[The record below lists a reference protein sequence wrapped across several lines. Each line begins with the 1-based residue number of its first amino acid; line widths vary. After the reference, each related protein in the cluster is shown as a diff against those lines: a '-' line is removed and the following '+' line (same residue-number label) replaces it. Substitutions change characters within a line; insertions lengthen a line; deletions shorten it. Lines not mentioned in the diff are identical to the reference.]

1 MSRRSLSP
9 EEEERIV
16 SLYAEGKNSSQIAK
30 ELKLAYQTVHRRVLK
45 FKAAEEQSGDGVEAE
60 TQGADASAIKPPASR
75 KGSRKNGAIGAADIA
90 LTHISTREA
99 YQGELL
105 TFVHDLSEKTV
116 SIEIKGQEPIRFKMD
131 AFMMFARDVDRMKTL
146 LSDMNASN
154 TTEKA
159 E

>member
-1 MSRRSLSP
+1 MPRRTLST

-16 SLYAEGKNSSQIAK
+16 GLHTEGRNSNQIAK
-30 ELKLAYQTVHRRVLK
+30 EMNLAYQTVYRRVQKL
-45 FKAAEEQSGDGVEAE
+45 KAAEEQSGNGVEAE
-60 TQGADASAIKPPASR
+60 TQGAETLAIKPPAGR
-75 KGSRKNGAIGAADIA
+75 KGSRTNGAGAAATA

-105 TFVHDLSEKTV
+105 TFIHDLSEKTV
-116 SIEIKGQEPIRFKMD
+116 SIELNGQEPMMRFKAD
-131 AFMMFARDVDRMKTL
+131 AFMMFARDVELMKTL
-146 LSDMNASN
+146 LSDMNTSN